1 MIIEIKKDK
10 DNITIYDT
18 KKLEIKKD
26 IIVSYNQED
35 GIKIID
41 KQTDKQIMPKSAILN
56 IEKIINNK
64 LRGCHLLYFD
74 DNVILVNV
82 PYAIKEK

>member
-1 MIIEIKKDK
+1 MLIEIRKDK

-26 IIVSYNQED
+26 INVFYNQQE

-41 KQTDKQIMPKSAILN
+41 KQTDKQILPKSAILN
-56 IEKIINNK
+56 VEKIINNK
-64 LRGCHLLYFD
+64 LRGTSLLYFD
-74 DNVILVNV
+74 DNIILVNV
-82 PYAIKEK
+82 PYIIKGE